1 MEGVKVSKR
10 IVVSKQMQQPDICK
24 QYQARLVDLV
34 NLEESRDQFKD
45 NVYTVGAETLGY
57 EQEKHQDWFDD

>member
-34 NLEESRDQFKD
+34 NLEESWDQ
-45 NVYTVGAETLGY
+45 G
-57 EQEKHQDWFDD
+57 

>member
-10 IVVSKQMQQPDICK
+10 IVVSKLMQPDICK

-34 NLEESRDQFKD
+34 NLEESWDQFKD
-45 NVYTVGAETLGY
+45 NM
-57 EQEKHQDWFDD
+57 

>member
-10 IVVSKQMQQPDICK
+10 IVVSKLMQRDICK

-34 NLEESRDQFKD
+34 NLEESWDQFKD
-45 NVYTVGAETLGY
+45 NMYTVGVETLGY
-57 EQEKHQDWFDD
+57 KQEKHQDWFDD

>member
-10 IVVSKQMQQPDICK
+10 IVVSKLMQPDICK

-34 NLEESRDQFKD
+34 NLEESWDQFKD
-45 NVYTVGAETLGY
+45 NMYTVGAETLVHEAGSFTAT
-57 EQEKHQDWFDD
+57 ET